1 MPKVNSITLRAGMV
15 VEHNNKIMVVLKH
28 EIMQMQQ
35 RSGTIQLDLRDIRTG
50 NKDSIRFKTGEM
62 VERVRLDQSEAT
74 FLYAEGDLYTFMD
87 GTTFEQ
93 IQISA
98 DLLGDKAAF
107 LQENMQV
114 QIETYEG
121 EPLSIELP
129 MTITATITETEP
141 VVKGQTAASSYKP
154 ALLDNGVRVMVP
166 PHIGAGTRIVVK
178 TEDGSYVERAKD

>member
-62 VERVRLDQSEAT
+62 VERVRLDQAEAS
-74 FLYAEGDLYTFMD
+74 FLFSEGDLYTFMD
-87 GTTFEQ
+87 SSSYEQ
-93 IQISA
+93 ISINGE
-98 DLLGDKAAF
+98 LLGDKAPF
-107 LQENMQV
+107 LQEGMVV
-114 QIETYEG
+114 QIESYEG
-121 EPLSIELP
+121 EPLSVELP

-154 ALLDNGVRVMVP
+154 AILDNGVRVMVP